1 MKLDL
6 TNFHINTKNSKFIK
20 ELVCYY
26 NGHNINSYL
35 FTVIVIGN
43 GFNLYKLKV
52 KKISKFNNNNN
63 YIDLDIYIKEK
74 DIINWIVKYYDN
86 NTIKDTLVFEAY
98 GYINNYNNEDNKIFL
113 SSMSPLKINNNFES
127 NFEKDKIEDRIKDKI
142 IDNQN
147 NIYIIEDII
156 VSNSK
161 QYTDKIILNEY
172 LYYKKIDNIKKN
184 EI

>member
-6 TNFHINTKNSKFIK
+6 TNFHINTNNSKFIK

-26 NGHNINSYL
+26 NRHNINSYL
-35 FTVIVIGN
+35 FTVIVVGN
-43 GFNLYKLKV
+43 GYNLYKLKV
-52 KKISKFNNNNN
+52 KKLSKFIENE
-63 YIDLDIYIKEK
+63 YSDLDIYIKEQ
-74 DIINWIVKYYDN
+74 DVINWIVKYYDK

-98 GYINNYNNEDNKIFL
+98 GYINNSKIFL
-113 SSMSPLKINNNFES
+113 SSMNNNFE
-127 NFEKDKIEDRIKDKI
+127 FEFEKDKI

-156 VSNSK
+156 VTNEK
-161 QYTDKIILNEY
+161 HYTDRIILNEY